1 MAVRSRED
9 VWEAFADLF
18 LDTETRPEIP
28 RAALTCVEA
37 GMSREEAFEAWA
49 YEVTPA
55 VWWNGWS
62 VVGEWAGWDRDALF
76 ARIRDRRVKPSKWA
90 YVVYRCRVHAGH
102 AEWVAIG
109 RCMDVLHQA
118 PEKDRDSVSSE
129 LTWLARQFFD
139 FMSSMPPPSSVQY
152 LRSLYDET
160 FLPIFAPIVF
170 KSSTASQQLNACTER
185 VERALR

>member
-18 LDTETRPEIP
+18 LDTETRTTIP

-37 GMSREEAFEAWA
+37 GMSREQAFEAWA
-49 YEVTPA
+49 YEVTPT

-62 VVGEWAGWDRDALF
+62 VAGEWAGWDRDWLF
-76 ARIRDRRVKPSKWA
+76 ARIRERRVKPSRWA
-90 YVVYRCRVHAGH
+90 YVVYRCRVQLGH

-109 RCMDVLHQA
+109 RCIDVLHQS
-118 PEKDRDSVSSE
+118 PEQDRDGVTSE
-129 LTWLARQFFD
+129 LTWLARHFFD
-139 FMSSMPPPSSVQY
+139 FTSSMPPPSSAQR
-152 LRSLYDET
+152 LRGLYDET
-160 FLPIFAPIVF
+160 FLPIFAPIVV
-170 KSSTASQQLNACTER
+170 KSSTPSQQLKACTER

>member
-1 MAVRSRED
+1 VCSRED

-18 LDTETRPEIP
+18 LDTETRTTIP

-37 GMSREEAFEAWA
+37 GMNRDRAFEAWA

-62 VVGEWAGWDRDALF
+62 VAGEWAGWRRDWLF
-76 ARIRDRRVKPSKWA
+76 ARIHERRVEPSTWA
-90 YVVYRCRVHAGH
+90 YAVYRCRIHVGH

-109 RCMDVLHQA
+109 RCIDFLHQT
-118 PEKDRDSVSSE
+118 PEMDRESVTSE

-139 FMSSMPPPSSVQY
+139 FASSMPPPSSVQR
-152 LRSLYDET
+152 LRWLYDKT
-160 FLPIFAPIVF
+160 FLPIFAPVVV
-170 KSSTASQQLNACTER
+170 KSSTPSQQLKACTER